1 MKMKTRF
8 ISMLLCIVMVLELI
22 PGQAFAAD
30 IVASGYCGSEGD
42 GTNLTWTLDNDGV
55 LTISGTGEMADYS
68 SYNSTPWYSYL
79 YHGAVT
85 SLIIEYGVSTIGD
98 WAFSQF
104 PGSLELPDSL
114 ISIGYAAFQSAR
126 FDGSLIIPSSV
137 VNIDN
142 YAFAYCDGFHGELVL
157 SDSLARIGAHAF
169 DNCYAFTGNL
179 IIPKAVKSIDNY
191 AFYNCWGF
199 KGNLSLPDSLKYIGS
214 YAFAKCDGFTGN
226 LNFPE
231 SITYIG
237 ECAFWLCTGFTGN
250 LSIPNSVT
258 EIDQRAFWNCS
269 GLTGNLTLSNSIKTI
284 NYETFCGCRFT
295 GNLVIPN
302 SVTRIASGAF
312 SFCDFSG
319 DLVIHDSVTSI
330 GEDAFLSCNNLESAC
345 FCGDA
350 PSMGGTAFANT
361 KSSFTVYYVPGTSGW
376 TDSDAYDAEAG
387 TWNGYPLKTWNGK
400 ALLAA
405 AEVSVPKGKYCIQ
418 VIDEYNAPISGAT
431 VTWDSSS
438 ASTDQDGNAFFDL
451 MTGGSPVIQVSKAD
465 YLTWTNQDSN
475 WEKNDKHFERVI
487 LYPTSY
493 GALKLKSAK
502 ISGCDLLTQTKVL
515 NLKND
520 GALIGDLNSGLFD
533 LTCTATTP
541 SEVAGYAI
549 FQNEKRIG
557 ESTDGKF
564 QDLNV
569 KDFSKGGGCFIR
581 VTGKDGR
588 IADTHIN
595 LQFEEN
601 SVNEEFGFE
610 LKGNKISFMVSD
622 DVPFVGGSTVSFEL
636 PAQAPAVVS
645 VTEDKVQIGINL
657 KLNENESTVQLQ
669 EASART
675 SYQTLLTDTYRN
687 AQPVMISDGSALYA
701 AFVRADADSSA
712 RYVAVTK
719 FDGTSWCEP
728 VRVDASAILDDAPQ
742 LCADGNGNLWLAY
755 ARTTG
760 DPGESLLTYAQNQ
773 TIVVGTIDKDTLV
786 FTEQKTYC
794 SGAYMHLPTL
804 DCVDGT
810 PVLAWVDSAVTDEA
824 SVLQPNSS
832 SVFKATYLNGAW
844 TEAQETETTSA
855 VVTSLCI
862 GVKNG
867 APAVAYTADGQLCWN
882 GSILAE
888 NVIGKVAFGRLPGT
902 SSDSFLWIADSA
914 LHNEAGDVVPAERMG
929 REFAIVG
936 SSIYYNKSN
945 GANANLAV
953 LQYDSGN
960 DHWGA
965 PICLIG
971 DEKYLEHMS
980 VASLNG
986 NTYAF
991 GMHTT
996 ATITQDAVDD
1006 AKDLVWTSILPV
1018 SDLKIQDI
1026 SFDSSELVPG
1036 EELPVTIMVS
1046 NVGDHEVT
1054 SLTVSVD
1061 GSEIASP
1068 SCSIL
1073 PGESTEITVNI
1084 SCPSEKKTILFDVQE
1099 PGEDDYVPEDNELAC
1114 TIGSADA
1121 ELELSLLQIG
1131 GQRSF
1136 QAAVVNHGLEAASG
1150 SILFCDSNGQV
1161 LAERTFENLVYGDV
1175 VIAEYTPEAFG
1186 TFFGEDVTATVTLAQ
1201 EEPYTLNNSDSV
1213 PVLIPATEIT
1223 VAYRAGN
1230 EIKAEATC
1238 MQDTTAI
1245 VYCAFYDQNGKMLG
1259 VDTQKIEP
1267 QKSTA
1272 LSFAIE
1278 YPNAV
1283 QAKLFLLDGSGAP
1296 VCTCTSVVLES

>member
-1 MKMKTRF
+1 M
-8 ISMLLCIVMVLELI
+8 
-22 PGQAFAAD
+22 
-30 IVASGYCGSEGD
+30 
-42 GTNLTWTLDNDGV
+42 
-55 LTISGTGEMADYS
+55 
-68 SYNSTPWYSYL
+68 
-79 YHGAVT
+79 
-85 SLIIEYGVSTIGD
+85 
-98 WAFSQF
+98 
-104 PGSLELPDSL
+104 
-114 ISIGYAAFQSAR
+114 
-126 FDGSLIIPSSV
+126 
-137 VNIDN
+137 
-142 YAFAYCDGFHGELVL
+142 
-157 SDSLARIGAHAF
+157 
-169 DNCYAFTGNL
+169 
-179 IIPKAVKSIDNY
+179 
-191 AFYNCWGF
+191 
-199 KGNLSLPDSLKYIGS
+199 
-214 YAFAKCDGFTGN
+214 
-226 LNFPE
+226 
-231 SITYIG
+231 
-237 ECAFWLCTGFTGN
+237 
-250 LSIPNSVT
+250 
-258 EIDQRAFWNCS
+258 
-269 GLTGNLTLSNSIKTI
+269 
-284 NYETFCGCRFT
+284 
-295 GNLVIPN
+295 
-302 SVTRIASGAF
+302 
-312 SFCDFSG
+312 
-319 DLVIHDSVTSI
+319 
-330 GEDAFLSCNNLESAC
+330 
-345 FCGDA
+345 
-350 PSMGGTAFANT
+350 
-361 KSSFTVYYVPGTSGW
+361 
-376 TDSDAYDAEAG
+376 
-387 TWNGYPLKTWNGK
+387 KTWNGK
-400 ALLAA
+400 ALPAA

-451 MTGGSPVIQVSKAD
+451 MTVGSPVIQVSKAD

-541 SEVAGYAI
+541 SEVVDYAI
-549 FQNEKRIG
+549 YQNEKRIG
-557 ESTDGKF
+557 ESADGKF
-564 QDLNV
+564 HDLNV

-610 LKGNKISFMVSD
+610 LKGNKISFVVSD

-636 PAQAPAVVS
+636 PAQVPAVVS

-657 KLNENESTVQLQ
+657 KLNENESKEEQISNYKKMIRKALTAGGVDLTEKNVNALKNCAAQHNKAEFFKKCEFTFCGYAEASPGSKTASGYLMIIAKITVAEFEYNTVVWIAPVTVQIGVDFSLEAGGMVSYSFDTQEWNGSIFLNPSFGLKAFAGAGYSKFLGAGAYGNADLAAKWNVFGTNSGLQSVDLTGELGIKAYIGALEAHKAFAHQTWHLYKSNSVQSLSLQSNGESWNAPFSASDMTVSDLGYMAEESEWSPQIVQLQ

-786 FTEQKTYC
+786 FTKQKTYC
-794 SGAYMHLPTL
+794 SGAYMHFPTL

-914 LHNEAGDVVPAERMG
+914 LHNEAGDVVPAEGMG

-953 LQYDSGN
+953 LQYDSDN

-971 DEKYLEHMS
+971 DGKYLEHMS

-1054 SLTVSVD
+1054 RLTVSVD